1 MGSRKVLGQED
12 DSASV
17 VVCKVD
23 VSVGVRELGV
33 VSVVVKLSVVVVENV
48 VLHLYKKLVVAT
60 DVVGDA
66 SSVAFT
72 I

>member
-1 MGSRKVLGQED
+1 MGSRKVLGHED

-33 VSVVVKLSVVVVENV
+33 VSVVVKLSVVVV
-48 VLHLYKKLVVAT
+48 VAT
-60 DVVGDA
+60 DLVGDA
-66 SSVAFT
+66 SSVVFT
-72 I
+72 MI

>member
-1 MGSRKVLGQED
+1 MGSCRVLGHE
-12 DSASV
+12 DSASFV
-17 VVCKVD
+17 ICKVD
-23 VSVGVRELGV
+23 VSVGMRELGV
-33 VSVVVKLSVVVVENV
+33 VSVVVKLSVV
-48 VLHLYKKLVVAT
+48 LVVAT